1 MKDTPWEGEPS
12 RVGPKDPKQDGEIRS
27 RWTWVEPEVWTDRML
42 AALEEGVK
50 GGVWF
55 SLIDKVYAP
64 RTLRS
69 AWKKVR
75 SNRGSAGVDRETV
88 HRFDRHADDRLAK
101 LSERLKTETYAP
113 LPVRRVWI
121 PKPDGRK
128 RPLGIPTVQDRIVQ
142 TALRHVLEP
151 IFEVEFRE
159 QSYGFRPGRGAKD
172 ALRRVDEL
180 LKADY
185 RYVVDADLKS
195 YFDTIPHDKLV
206 TLVERRLADGRV
218 LSLIRAYLKQGVLEG
233 MREWTSDRGTPQG
246 AVISPLLAN
255 IYLHP
260 LDVLM
265 EASGHEMVRYADD
278 FVVLCRTQEEAE
290 AVLMRIQQWASEA
303 GLTLHPEKTRLVD
316 THEPGG
322 FEFLGYRFDRGRRWP
337 GKRSLKKLK
346 DTIRGKTK
354 RTSGQSL
361 RAVIADV
368 NRTTRGW
375 FGYFKHSHKM
385 TFRQLDGWIRM
396 RLRSILRRRRG
407 LRGRGRGID
416 QQRWPNAYFATYGLF
431 TMTEAHALACQS
443 R

>member
-1 MKDTPWEGEPS
+1 VKDTPWEGEPS

-246 AVISPLLAN
+246 AVITPPTTLHNAPIGAIRKRGWIDPVHDLHA
-255 IYLHP
+255 LFADVHP
-260 LDVLM
+260 LDQGTNNLSAGYPIGVL
-265 EASGHEMVRYADD
+265 ETLLDLIGKLLQLSDHQAKLRCLGFPLRLSLGLSLKLAQSIFGTLDPRLELLA
-278 FVVLCRTQEEAE
+278 
-290 AVLMRIQQWASEA
+290 IQQPILVRINQSSNGA
-303 GLTLHPEKTRLVD
+303 LDTLDHYTQIGVVFGSVPLVFLLQSTLVFTLDPSRL
-316 THEPGG
+316 
-322 FEFLGYRFDRGRRWP
+322 
-337 GKRSLKKLK
+337 
-346 DTIRGKTK
+346 
-354 RTSGQSL
+354 
-361 RAVIADV
+361 A
-368 NRTTRGW
+368 
-375 FGYFKHSHKM
+375 
-385 TFRQLDGWIRM
+385 
-396 RLRSILRRRRG
+396 
-407 LRGRGRGID
+407 
-416 QQRWPNAYFATYGLF
+416 
-431 TMTEAHALACQS
+431 
-443 R
+443 